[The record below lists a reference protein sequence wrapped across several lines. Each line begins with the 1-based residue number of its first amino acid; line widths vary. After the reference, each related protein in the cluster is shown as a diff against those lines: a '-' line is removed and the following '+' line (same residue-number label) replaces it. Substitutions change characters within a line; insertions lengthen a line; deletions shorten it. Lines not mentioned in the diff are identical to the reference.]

1 MFVYYWRFAKTVM
14 LDLGRRVFVSFESS
28 VVSG

>member
-1 MFVYYWRFAKTVM
+1 MFVDYWRFAKTVM
-14 LDLGRRVFVSFESS
+14 LGLGRRVFVSFESS